1 MRKASHG
8 RTLVEQRGISGR
20 QRTHREEPAAISRA
34 GLQSIRDGADGDRRQ
49 VLVLCSFVLVKAET
63 DSTKRQGGSQY
74 NFGVRKWGSRFLMV
88 KTRGVL
94 AMEFMSEQIAE
105 RV

>member
-20 QRTHREEPAAISRA
+20 QRTHHEKPVAISRA

-49 VLVLCSFVLVKAET
+49 VLVLCRFVLVKAET
-63 DSTKRQGGSQY
+63 DSTKKQGEGQY
-74 NFGVRKWGSRFLMV
+74 DFGVRELRRRFSM
-88 KTRGVL
+88 
-94 AMEFMSEQIAE
+94 I
-105 RV
+105 